1 MPTKPVKKTTA
12 KPAATKKT
20 TKKTVAAKK
29 TAKQTT
35 KKVVTDDVAP
45 DMTVAPAPVMENA
58 AKCPCGENC
67 KCGADCKCGRGG
79 SKFGRFMMK
88 LIIALIIFALGFAA
102 AKLCDERDFRGPRVD
117 FDDGCLVVSS
127 VKCPQLQAL
136 LPVMDID
143 QDGCITRDE
152 FRAVNAELH
161 RQMRAADM
169 RD

>member
-12 KPAATKKT
+12 KPATTKKT

-29 TAKQTT
+29 TVKQTT

-45 DMTVAPAPVMENA
+45 DMTVAAAPVMENT
-58 AKCPCGENC
+58 AKCPCGEN
-67 KCGADCKCGRGG
+67 CKCGRGG

-127 VKCPQLQAL
+127 VKCPQLQAV

>member
-12 KPAATKKT
+12 KPATTKKT

-29 TAKQTT
+29 PAKQTT

-45 DMTVAPAPVMENA
+45 DMTVAAAPVMENA
-58 AKCPCGENC
+58 AKCPCG
-67 KCGADCKCGRGG
+67 ADCKCGRSG